1 MPRLMETISTK
12 PELIATNRL
21 RQTLAAVARLLD
33 QSMNDV
39 SVVDSEYQARISQAA
54 QEAEAT
60 LEQRIAERLKS
71 AIDDAEQNTRV
82 LVTEELEGRLKE
94 EIVAAVEQA
103 AAEWARERAQL
114 TADVQRAKDR
124 KSVV

>member
-12 PELIATNRL
+12 PALIATNRL

-82 LVTEELEGRLKE
+82 LVTEGEGGASL
-94 EIVAAVEQA
+94 
-103 AAEWARERAQL
+103 
-114 TADVQRAKDR
+114 
-124 KSVV
+124 